1 MTRQVIDAKNPPIV
15 WSTVE
20 EAFDKINQNFVN
32 LYATINDGSG
42 SVVDFE
48 DLSTNVSPSS
58 SGVFDLGSLTKRWRD
73 LYLTGSSID
82 LGGAVITSPDGSVI
96 NLPSGSTVGGELIRN
111 PQESSFK
118 TIRVSGQS
126 DVVADDFVGVLNFA
140 GSGIT
145 ISNNAS
151 TDTVTFANAGV
162 TSLNVS
168 TGLSLNQST
177 GAVTITNVGVTQAIA
192 GSGINLNQSTGS
204 IVISNTGVLELEQGS
219 GVILTDLSGGRF
231 RITNGAPNVAQ
242 NVFHTISVAG
252 QPNVIADSTLDVL
265 TILSGPGINITTNPT
280 TDTITFAIDNRLDI
294 LGSVFAADSS
304 VIVDST
310 NSTVYARLEGDVIG
324 SVFSD
329 NSTLLVDG
337 TGGKIVGD
345 VDSNIVQAQTSVQ
358 SQLYTN
364 KSGQSLL
371 LITGQAGTA
380 TVGIEGSE
388 ETGATAGGLAYLAG
402 GTNSTDTA
410 AGGDVQ
416 IFGGTGLGGG
426 EVTVNGGNGKNGGA
440 GGNTTLAGGANTDG
454 TAQGGDIFIRG
465 GRDLIGG
472 VSHGRVYIGDQF
484 TSEVLLT
491 NPRIVGILDGDVSG
505 SVFAD
510 DSTPIVDA
518 IDKKVFATVEGNI
531 FTNLID
537 SSDSS
542 QIDVIPTVRFNSDVV
557 VDNDLLVNNI
567 PGYINIADLKAIVAS
582 AGTYS
587 DFQNAIASL

>member
-1 MTRQVIDAKNPPIV
+1 MTRQVIDSKNPPLV
-15 WSTVE
+15 WSTVQ
-20 EAFDKINQNFVN
+20 EAFDKINQNFTN
-32 LYATINDGSG
+32 LYATVEGGGG

-48 DLSTNVSPSS
+48 NLSTNVSPSS
-58 SGVFDLGSLTKRWRD
+58 SGEYDLGSLTKRWRD
-73 LYLTGSSID
+73 LYLTGTTID
-82 LGGAVITSPDGSVI
+82 LGGAQISSPDGNIV

-111 PQESSFK
+111 PLESSFK

-126 DVVADDFVGVLNFA
+126 DIVADDFVGILNFA

-145 ISNNAS
+145 ITNNAG

-162 TSLNVS
+162 TSLSAS
-168 TGLSLNQST
+168 TGLSINTTT
-177 GAVTITNVGVTQAIA
+177 GAVTITNVGVTQASA
-192 GSGINLNQSTGS
+192 GPGINLNQSTGS
-204 IVISNTGVLELEQGS
+204 ITISNTGVLELEQGS
-219 GVILTDLSGGRF
+219 GITLTDLGSGRF

-242 NVFHTISVAG
+242 NLFNTVSVSG
-252 QPNVIADSTLDVL
+252 QPNIVADNTLDVL
-265 TILSGPGINITTNPT
+265 TIISGSGMEITTNPGA
-280 TDTITFAIDNRLDI
+280 DSITFAIDNRLDI
-294 LGSVFAADSS
+294 LGSVFAEDSS
-304 VIVDST
+304 LIVDSI
-310 NSTVYARLEGDVIG
+310 NSMVYATFIGDLTG

-329 NSTLLVDG
+329 TSTMLIDA

-364 KSGQSLL
+364 KPGQSLL

-380 TVGIEGSE
+380 TLGIEGSE

-510 DSTPIVDA
+510 DSTPILDA
-518 IDKKVFATVEGNI
+518 IDKKVFATLEGNV

-542 QIDVIPTVRFNSDVV
+542 QINVIPVTRFNSDLI
-557 VDNDLLVNNI
+557 VDNDLIANNI
-567 PGYINIADLKAIVAS
+567 PGYISIASLKAIAAS
-582 AGTYS
+582 SGTYTE
-587 DFQNAIASL
+587 FQNAIASL